1 MHAYGSLPSVL
12 TALQMDSYYFIPKE
26 GPLHTTKAGIIHR
39 KCQMIRTFLANINTR
54 HGKNIQGNFNV
65 YQYADVDAA
74 TRYGVKES
82 IIIDNWKRKIIGS
95 MTAELIQSH
104 KDNKPQMD
112 PQKQKGIQPTVQ
124 KIVRAFMVLHGM
136 YPRYDFKYEFI
147 RNHDNIFLL
156 LAGMQ
161 TTIISVFLHYCRG
174 DKHKVVKI
182 DWTDFTTQFEHDMEG
197 LQPRFTVQMAASGVV
212 VSGLFFILKLN

>member
-1 MHAYGSLPSVL
+1 
-12 TALQMDSYYFIPKE
+12 MDSYYFIPKE

-39 KCQMIRTFLANINTR
+39 KCQMIRTFLANINMR
-54 HGKNIQGNFNV
+54 HGENIQGNFNV
-65 YQYADVDAA
+65 YQYEDVDAA

-95 MTAELIQSH
+95 MPAELIQSH

-136 YPRYDFKYEFI
+136 YPRYDFK
-147 RNHDNIFLL
+147 
-156 LAGMQ
+156 
-161 TTIISVFLHYCRG
+161 G

-212 VSGLFFILKLN
+212 GVTLFDCLYGILDEVKRQIKMKSNIQRKF